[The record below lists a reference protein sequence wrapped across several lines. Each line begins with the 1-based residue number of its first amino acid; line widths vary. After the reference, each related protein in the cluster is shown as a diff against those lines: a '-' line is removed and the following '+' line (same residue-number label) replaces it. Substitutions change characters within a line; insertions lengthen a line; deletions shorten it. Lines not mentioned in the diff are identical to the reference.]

1 MYEFGLEV
9 HASVAQSE
17 EVRVDQS
24 FYRVFP
30 LRPPEGSV
38 WATHASVALSADG
51 DTDAGILAGLAT
63 VYVAEGDSGNFV
75 ETDAV
80 ADGVHIGFGNLSS
93 ATRYRVKVSL
103 VGDPAVACEPVSFV
117 TETMAGVPKRRLRA
131 ADENHRDESA
141 AGRKLTMTLGGKH
154 FKTFMDMSVSE
165 PQGWA
170 STNAKT
176 CYPGAATANSWYQI
190 PSVYNSTLSWCRI
203 SPRLKSW
210 A

>member
-1 MYEFGLEV
+1 MW
-9 HASVAQSE
+9 
-17 EVRVDQS
+17 
-24 FYRVFP
+24 
-30 LRPPEGSV
+30 

-75 ETDAV
+75 ETDAGRWRTHRV
-80 ADGVHIGFGNLSS
+80 RQSVVRHA
-93 ATRYRVKVSL
+93 RYRVKVSL

-141 AGRKLTMTLGGKH
+141 AGRKLDHDLGRQAFQDVHGYVGVRAAGMGVYKRQ
-154 FKTFMDMSVSE
+154 DLLS
-165 PQGWA
+165 
-170 STNAKT
+170 
-176 CYPGAATANSWYQI
+176 GAATANSWYQI

-203 SPRLKSW
+203 SPRAKILSIGQS
-210 A
+210 AYDEYPAVYQNIPVASG